1 MKNFAVALGDDGA
14 DAPALEGLRGVLAA
28 GAAAKV
34 LVGDKDS
41 AVSESGVGEGMGFI
55 LGGEAFDV
63 VSKGVLANAVEGDAL
78 EEPRGDDAVGVDV
91 VAAQRDAGAGDLADD
106 FACHVSSPNV
116 RARR

>member
-1 MKNFAVALGDDGA
+1 MKNFAVALGDNRA
-14 DAPALEGLRGVLAA
+14 DAPALERLWGVFAT

-34 LVGDKDS
+34 LVGDKDG
-41 AVSESGVGEGMGFI
+41 AVGESGVSEGMGFI

-78 EEPRGDDAVGVDV
+78 EKPRGDDAIGIDV
-91 VAAQRDAGAGDLADD
+91 VAAQRDAGAGDLAND
-106 FACHVSSPNV
+106 FACHISSPNV